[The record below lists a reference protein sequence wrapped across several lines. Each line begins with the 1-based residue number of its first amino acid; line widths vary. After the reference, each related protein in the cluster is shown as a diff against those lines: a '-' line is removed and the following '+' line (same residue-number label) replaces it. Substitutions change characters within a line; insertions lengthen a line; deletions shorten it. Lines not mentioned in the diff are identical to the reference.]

1 MILFRR
7 MGAKNRYVYARL
19 YLRDH
24 QVVVRFYLNDVTK
37 YELFIRNTTSF
48 IKVHLSLTVLNVLIV
63 RDLFIGLERAIA
75 LMVLTMINVMALRL
89 SSSNLM
95 KNV

>member
-1 MILFRR
+1 MMVILIT
-7 MGAKNRYVYARL
+7 G
-19 YLRDH
+19 
-24 QVVVRFYLNDVTK
+24 VVVRFYLNDVTK
-37 YELFIRNTTSF
+37 HELFIRNTPSF

-63 RDLFIGLERAIA
+63 RDLFVGLERAIA

>member
-1 MILFRR
+1 M
-7 MGAKNRYVYARL
+7 
-19 YLRDH
+19 
-24 QVVVRFYLNDVTK
+24 NDVTK
-37 YELFIRNTTSF
+37 HELLIRNTPSF

-63 RDLFIGLERAIA
+63 KDLFVGLEKAIA